1 MYMSN
6 KESDKK
12 ILDQISKEKN
22 HAPSSKEL
30 YSRAV
35 KHYTTLFSMSLTDLL
50 QEADDE
56 EEAGVRWKKRKL
68 RQRLLIFR
76 NYLYDNFKE
85 NTAKSYLGNVIAIY
99 RHLEFELQPLP
110 KYSTKGKEKEKPIEY
125 KDLPD
130 KLIIKEALRVG
141 TLLMKSI
148 ILFISSS
155 GTSRAD
161 CFNLTVQDY
170 IDSTFEYHKLHTD
183 DIYLVIEK
191 LIELEKEGVI
201 IIPRFNIQRQKT
213 GVYYFTFCSPE
224 FVNVVNSYLISRKGL
239 LELDDPL
246 FKISPRYFTT
256 RFSEIN
262 DMLGL
267 GYVGEYRRFRSHM
280 LRKFH
285 ASNLKL
291 GETGLSEEI
300 VNELQGRVKPG
311 VNQSYFF
318 ERVEDIK
325 VKYIQAMPNILINW
339 EIERVTVDSPEVK
352 EIREEN
358 KQLREEM
365 ENIVEKSKEES
376 QKLVNDMLQSYG
388 LL

>member
-1 MYMSN
+1 MYMN
-6 KESDKK
+6 DQD

-22 HAPSSKEL
+22 HAPGSKLL
-30 YSRAV
+30 YAGAV
-35 KHYTTLFSMSLTDLL
+35 KQYTSLFSMNLTELL
-50 QEADDE
+50 KEADDE
-56 EEAGVRWKKRKL
+56 EEAGIRWKKRKL

-76 NYLYDNFKE
+76 NYLFDNFKE
-85 NTAKSYLGNVIAIY
+85 NTAKSYLGNVLAIY

-110 KYSTKGKEKEKPIEY
+110 KISTKHSEKEKPIEY

-130 KLIIKEALRVG
+130 KLIIREALRLG
-141 TLLMKSI
+141 SPLMKSI

-170 IDSTFEYHKLHTD
+170 IDSTYEYHHLKTG
-183 DIYLVIEK
+183 DIYQVIEK
-191 LIELEKEGVI
+191 LMKLEKEGVV

-213 GVYYFTFCSPE
+213 GVYYFTFASPE
-224 FVNVVNSYLISRKGL
+224 FVNSINSYLISRKGI
-239 LELDDPL
+239 LEGSDPL
-246 FKISPRYFTT
+246 FKISPRYFST
-256 RFSEIN
+256 RFAELN
-262 DMLGL
+262 DMMGL

-280 LRKFH
+280 VRKFH

-291 GETGLSEEI
+291 GEAGLSEEI

-325 VKYIQAMPNILINW
+325 EKYIHAMPNILINW
-339 EIERVTVDSPEVK
+339 EVETLTYTSPEFLELKYENNELKK
-352 EIREEN
+352 EREDLIEKTKEEN
-358 KQLREEM
+358 KEM
-365 ENIVEKSKEES
+365 VLSILK
-376 QKLVNDMLQSYG
+376 DYG
-388 LL
+388 LEIR